1 MSEHV
6 ASRGMDISMAWKRA
20 VWRGVYRFGWT
31 LPGRWLGAAIFSAK
45 HPALALA
52 EGEALVSR
60 PWRVLALTS
69 HPDDLEFFCG
79 GTLRRLALSGCDI
92 RAVCLTDG
100 EKRGN
105 WTSVAQRRRTELET
119 AARIVGY
126 RQVAFYGLPDFG
138 LPEDP
143 RVEQIVADAWQRHR
157 PDLVLAFDP
166 KELLPNVANRD
177 HKALGRTVMDYAR
190 RNPGGARV
198 CFYGT
203 HQPNLLVDIGPVLET
218 KIEAVLAHRSQ
229 MVYLSLDGYAGAV
242 KLQAMAA
249 AHKTGRRYAEGLYRL
264 L

>member
-1 MSEHV
+1 MSLFL
-6 ASRGMDISMAWKRA
+6 KR
-20 VWRGVYRFGWT
+20 VMWHGIYRAAWT
-31 LPGRWLGAAIFSAK
+31 LPGRWLVAAIFRAQ

-60 PWRVLALTS
+60 PWRVLALTG

-79 GTLRRLALSGCDI
+79 GTLRRLALSGSDI

-105 WTSVAQRRRTELET
+105 WTSLVEQRRAEQK
-119 AARIVGY
+119 AAAGIIGY
-126 RQVAFYGLPDFG
+126 RSVEFCGLPDFG

-143 RVEQIVADAWQRHR
+143 RLEQIVTDAWERHR

-177 HKALGRTVMDYAR
+177 HKALGRAVMDYAR
-190 RNPGGARV
+190 RNPGARV

-203 HQPNLLVDIGPVLET
+203 HQPNLLVDIGPVLDV
-218 KIEAVLAHRSQ
+218 KIQAVHAHRSQ
-229 MVYLSLDGYAGAV
+229 MVYLSLPGYAGAV

-249 AHKTGRRYAEGLYRL
+249 AHGTGRRYAEGLYRL